1 MAAASILAAGVGGSY
16 VLWGPYGDQ
25 LEQAVMAS
33 VRTSATWL
41 QQIRS
46 NDWLAS
52 PKAAATVEKIVES
65 QQTEAAYVTNVPQ
78 NARKDEPT
86 SPTVAHPTPEGSAPK
101 PGNGSIESERGSQGL
116 SNLGS
121 PSTSSATELS
131 PSPTRR
137 GEPDTKSQLPR
148 TNALDKTVTL
158 NEIPPTKPTP
168 PDTQPAVS
176 SATIPR
182 SVIAEYGNLKN
193 HAPPAPSAPQVVSI
207 DPAGLVSRGDQLLG
221 MRDVTS
227 ARLFYERAAQAGDGQ
242 AALRMGM
249 TFDPV
254 FLERSGIRGA
264 QGDPAR
270 AISWYDRAA
279 ALGNTTAEELKS
291 ILTGRTK

>member
-16 VLWGPYGDQ
+16 VLWGSYGDQ

-116 SNLGS
+116 GNLGS

-148 TNALDKTVTL
+148 SNALDKNRNPERNTTYKADTTGYSTRCVL
-158 NEIPPTKPTP
+158 CDDPT
-168 PDTQPAVS
+168 
-176 SATIPR
+176 IGNRRIWELEEPR
-182 SVIAEYGNLKN
+182 S
-193 HAPPAPSAPQVVSI
+193 
-207 DPAGLVSRGDQLLG
+207 
-221 MRDVTS
+221 
-227 ARLFYERAAQAGDGQ
+227 
-242 AALRMGM
+242 
-249 TFDPV
+249 
-254 FLERSGIRGA
+254 
-264 QGDPAR
+264 
-270 AISWYDRAA
+270 
-279 ALGNTTAEELKS
+279 
-291 ILTGRTK
+291 TGS

>member
-1 MAAASILAAGVGGSY
+1 MNRIQRANCLDQTPSI
-16 VLWGPYGDQ
+16 
-25 LEQAVMAS
+25 
-33 VRTSATWL
+33 
-41 QQIRS
+41 
-46 NDWLAS
+46 
-52 PKAAATVEKIVES
+52 
-65 QQTEAAYVTNVPQ
+65 
-78 NARKDEPT
+78 
-86 SPTVAHPTPEGSAPK
+86 
-101 PGNGSIESERGSQGL
+101 
-116 SNLGS
+116 
-121 PSTSSATELS
+121 
-131 PSPTRR
+131 
-137 GEPDTKSQLPR
+137 
-148 TNALDKTVTL
+148 KTVTL